1 MVEGGGGCLERK
13 ELERLERVGRSAD
26 QLINLL
32 DRGEVLEVTLAL
44 TYTPLLSVGA
54 EEGGKFER
62 PLTAS

>member
-32 DRGEVLEVTLAL
+32 DRGEVLEATLAL
-44 TYTPLLSVGA
+44 TYTPLLNVGA

-62 PLTAS
+62 SLTAS